1 MIKGGKQFSKDYQ
14 PQNAGRKKGSLNFA
28 TEFERVY
35 KLRKAEE
42 IKKEM
47 KDGTFKNVKLSALQ
61 YLINIRLRMLEDEDT
76 PKQVKEKIIEDLMPY
91 LCKKEAE
98 QIDINANVQEADI
111 SNLTRKERLEA
122 FRELM
127 GLNDEEEES
136 EE

>member
-47 KDGTFKNVKLSALQ
+47 EKLMKKYAKATGLRKLGKRQHKVGKAPNDFKA
-61 YLINIRLRMLEDEDT
+61 
-76 PKQVKEKIIEDLMPY
+76 
-91 LCKKEAE
+91 
-98 QIDINANVQEADI
+98 
-111 SNLTRKERLEA
+111 
-122 FRELM
+122 
-127 GLNDEEEES
+127 
-136 EE
+136 